1 MLNYL
6 TKTDKQFKKEE
17 EKNYDKLS
25 NEYKYAWKTVTLPDA
40 SFSQV
45 IIFCGIYY
53 LDIIIN
59 ILWIKID

>member
-6 TKTDKQFKKEE
+6 TKNDEQFKKEG

-25 NEYKYAWKTVTLPDA
+25 DEYKYLWKTVTLPDA

-45 IIFCGIYY
+45 IKFCGI
-53 LDIIIN
+53 
-59 ILWIKID
+59 